1 MNNRENWGSKLGVIL
16 AVAGSAVGLGNFL
29 RFPVQAAT
37 NGGGAFIIPY
47 LIAFLFLGIP
57 LAWIEWTLGRYAG
70 GHNYGT
76 SPSTYHVIF
85 HKKKPWAKF
94 LGSLGLLPPI
104 LIIFYYGFIQ
114 SWILA
119 FAFYSATGTLMHV
132 VSQGPAAI
140 TQFFGDYIML
150 KTCVGP
156 IPVAIIFFL
165 ITFATNMV
173 VLGFGVRKG
182 IERVNK
188 FCMPILLIMGLI
200 LVARVLTL
208 DGIGKGLAFMWNP
221 NLSELTNPK
230 VWMAAAGQVFFT
242 MSLGMGIVFCYASYL
257 KPKEDLALSSLTA
270 SGTNGFAE
278 IIIGGTVVIPV
289 AVIIAG
295 ANIEECAKLGTFGLG
310 FQTMPYVFG
319 QMPLGGVLQTIWFA
333 MLFFAG
339 ITSAI
344 SIIQPLISFCEDDLK
359 FTRKKSV
366 TTVSTITFIG
376 SLVAIFGLAA
386 GAVDE
391 LDFWGGTY
399 LIVFVGMIQAVIFSF
414 VLGRRK
420 VGSVIQ
426 TSEIAKKHFEGVD
439 PNENV
444 AFALMNEGSQLK
456 LPRFFRPIIQYVCP
470 AYLIILLV
478 SFTYTNGLPIITL
491 SNIPA
496 DAQVTFLGHTFSQI
510 GFTWGFRGFL
520 LILAILLN
528 VAIAYAWRKGG
539 PAESG
544 RNQNIQKMPLGN
556 SDEPEAVK
564 EANKEA

>member
-1 MNNRENWGSKLGVIL
+1 MQNNRENWGSKIGVIL

-57 LAWIEWTLGRYAG
+57 LAWMEWTLGRYAG
-70 GHNYGT
+70 RHNYGT
-76 SPSTYHVIF
+76 APSTLHIIF
-85 HKKKPWAKF
+85 DKKKPWAKH
-94 LGSLGLLPPI
+94 LGSIGLLPPLFI
-104 LIIFYYGFIQ
+104 VFYYVFIQ

-119 FAFYSATGTLMHV
+119 FAYYSLTGKLMEV
-132 VSQGPAAI
+132 TAQGSAAV
-140 TQFFGDYIML
+140 TQFFGDFIML

-156 IPVAIIFFL
+156 IPSAIIFFL
-165 ITFATNMV
+165 ITFACNMT
-173 VLGFGVRKG
+173 VLALGVRKG

-188 FCMPILLIMGLI
+188 ICMPILLFLGII
-200 LVARVLTL
+200 LVIRVLTL
-208 DGIGKGLAFMWNP
+208 PGIGKGLAFMWNP
-221 NLSELTNPK
+221 NFSELANPK

-242 MSLGMGIVFCYASYL
+242 MSLGMGIIWCYASYL
-257 KPKEDLALSSLTA
+257 KPKEDLVLSSLTA
-270 SGTNGFAE
+270 SATNGLAE
-278 IIIGGTVVIPV
+278 IIIGGTVVIPI

-319 QMPLGGVLQTIWFA
+319 TLPLGGALQALWFA
-333 MLFFAG
+333 LLFFAG

-366 TTVSTITFIG
+366 TTISIIIFIG
-376 SLVAIFGLAA
+376 SLTAIFGLAA
-386 GAVDE
+386 GTVDE
-391 LDFWGGTY
+391 LDFWGGTF
-399 LIVFVGMIQAVIFSF
+399 LLVVFGAIQAIIFSF

-420 VGSVIQ
+420 SQIVQPGES
-426 TSEIAKKHFEGVD
+426 
-439 PNENV
+439 V

-456 LPRFFRPIIQYVCP
+456 LPRIFRPIIQYVCP

-478 SFTYTNGLPIITL
+478 SYTFTDGLPLITL

-496 DAQVTFLGHTFSQI
+496 DAKVTFLGSEFSKLY
-510 GFTWGFRGFL
+510 FTWGFRGFML
-520 LILAILLN
+520 LLVVLLN
-528 VAIAYAWRKGG
+528 IAIAYAWRKGG
-539 PAESG
+539 TAEMG
-544 RNQNIQKMPLGN
+544 RDAGIHKMPLGK
-556 SDEPEAVK
+556 SDEYINRL
-564 EANKEA
+564 ANKKKKEK

>member
-1 MNNRENWGSKLGVIL
+1 MQNNRENWGSKIGVIL

-57 LAWIEWTLGRYAG
+57 LAWMEWTLGRYAG
-70 GHNYGT
+70 RHNYGT
-76 SPSTYHVIF
+76 APSTLHIIF
-85 HKKKPWAKF
+85 DKKKPWAKH
-94 LGSLGLLPPI
+94 LGSIGLLPPLFI
-104 LIIFYYGFIQ
+104 VFYYVFIQ

-119 FAFYSATGTLMHV
+119 FAYYSLTGKLMEV
-132 VSQGPAAI
+132 TAQGSAAV
-140 TQFFGDYIML
+140 TQFFGDFIML

-156 IPVAIIFFL
+156 VPAAIIFFL
-165 ITFATNMV
+165 ITFACNMT
-173 VLGFGVRKG
+173 VLALGVRKG

-188 FCMPILLIMGLI
+188 ICMPILLFLGIV
-200 LVARVLTL
+200 LVIRVLTL
-208 DGIGKGLAFMWNP
+208 PNIGKGLAFMWNP
-221 NLSELTNPK
+221 NFSELANPK

-242 MSLGMGIVFCYASYL
+242 MSLGMGIIWCYASYL
-257 KPKEDLALSSLTA
+257 KPKEDLVLSSLTA
-270 SGTNGFAE
+270 SATNGLAE
-278 IIIGGTVVIPV
+278 IIIGGTVVIPI

-319 QMPLGGVLQTIWFA
+319 TLPLGGALQALWFA
-333 MLFFAG
+333 LLFFAG

-366 TTVSTITFIG
+366 TTISIIIFIG
-376 SLVAIFGLAA
+376 SLTAIFGLGA
-386 GAVDE
+386 GTVDE
-391 LDFWGGTY
+391 LDFWGGTF
-399 LIVFVGMIQAVIFSF
+399 LLVVFGAVQAIIFSF

-420 VGSVIQ
+420 SQIVQPGES
-426 TSEIAKKHFEGVD
+426 
-439 PNENV
+439 V
-444 AFALMNEGSQLK
+444 AFALMNEGAQIK

-478 SFTYTNGLPIITL
+478 SYTFTDGLPLITL

-496 DAQVTFLGHTFSQI
+496 DAKVTFLGTEFSQLY
-510 GFTWGFRGFL
+510 FTWGFRGFML
-520 LILAILLN
+520 LLVVLLN
-528 VAIAYAWRKGG
+528 IAIAYAWRKGG
-539 PAESG
+539 TAEMG
-544 RNQNIQKMPLGN
+544 RDAGIHKMPLGK
-556 SDEPEAVK
+556 SDEYINRL
-564 EANKEA
+564 ANKKKKEK

>member
-1 MNNRENWGSKLGVIL
+1 MQNNRENWGSKIGVIL

-57 LAWIEWTLGRYAG
+57 LAWMEWTLGRYAG
-70 GHNYGT
+70 RHNYGT
-76 SPSTYHVIF
+76 APSTLHIIF
-85 HKKKPWAKF
+85 DKKKPWAKH
-94 LGSLGLLPPI
+94 LGSIGLLPPLFI
-104 LIIFYYGFIQ
+104 VFYYVFIQ

-119 FAFYSATGTLMHV
+119 FAYYSLTGKLMEV
-132 VSQGPAAI
+132 TAQGSAAV
-140 TQFFGDYIML
+140 TQFFGDFIML

-156 IPVAIIFFL
+156 VPSAIIFFL
-165 ITFATNMV
+165 ITFACNMT
-173 VLGFGVRKG
+173 VLALGVRKG

-188 FCMPILLIMGLI
+188 ICMPILLFLGIV
-200 LVARVLTL
+200 LVIRVLTL
-208 DGIGKGLAFMWNP
+208 PDIGKGLAFMWNP
-221 NLSELTNPK
+221 NFSELANPK

-242 MSLGMGIVFCYASYL
+242 MSLGMGIIWCYASYL
-257 KPKEDLALSSLTA
+257 KPKEDLVLSSLTA
-270 SGTNGFAE
+270 SATNGLAE
-278 IIIGGTVVIPV
+278 IIIGGTVVIPI

-319 QMPLGGVLQTIWFA
+319 TLPLGGALQALWFA
-333 MLFFAG
+333 LLFFAG

-366 TTVSTITFIG
+366 TTISIIIFIG
-376 SLVAIFGLAA
+376 SLTAIFGLAA
-386 GAVDE
+386 GTVDE
-391 LDFWGGTY
+391 LDFWGGTF
-399 LIVFVGMIQAVIFSF
+399 LLVVFGAIQAIIFSF

-420 VGSVIQ
+420 SQIVQPGES
-426 TSEIAKKHFEGVD
+426 
-439 PNENV
+439 V
-444 AFALMNEGSQLK
+444 AFALMNEGAQLK

-478 SFTYTNGLPIITL
+478 SYTFTDGLPLITL

-496 DAQVTFLGHTFSQI
+496 DAKVTFLGSEFSQLN
-510 GFTWGFRGFL
+510 FTWGFRGFML
-520 LILAILLN
+520 LLVVLLN
-528 VAIAYAWRKGG
+528 IAIAYAWRKGG
-539 PAESG
+539 TAEMG
-544 RNQNIQKMPLGN
+544 RDASIHKMPLGK
-556 SDEPEAVK
+556 SDEYINRL
-564 EANKEA
+564 ANKKKMEK

>member
-1 MNNRENWGSKLGVIL
+1 MTNNRENWGSKIGVIL

-47 LIAFLFLGIP
+47 LIAFLLLGIP
-57 LAWIEWTLGRYAG
+57 LAWMEWTLGRYAG
-70 GHNYGT
+70 RHNYGT
-76 SPSTYHVIF
+76 APSTLHIIF
-85 HKKKPWAKF
+85 DKKKPWAKH
-94 LGSLGLLPPI
+94 LGSIGLLPPLFI
-104 LIIFYYGFIQ
+104 VFYYVFIQ

-119 FAFYSATGTLMHV
+119 FAYYSLTGKLIEVTA
-132 VSQGPAAI
+132 QGSAAV
-140 TQFFGDYIML
+140 TQFFGDFIML

-156 IPVAIIFFL
+156 VPSAIIFFL
-165 ITFATNMV
+165 ITFACNMT
-173 VLGFGVRKG
+173 VLALGVRKG

-188 FCMPILLIMGLI
+188 ICMPILLFLGII
-200 LVARVLTL
+200 LVIRVLTL
-208 DGIGKGLAFMWNP
+208 PDIGKGLAFMWNP
-221 NLSELTNPK
+221 NFSELANPK

-242 MSLGMGIVFCYASYL
+242 MSLGMGIIWCYASYL
-257 KPKEDLALSSLTA
+257 KPKEDLVLSSLTA
-270 SGTNGFAE
+270 SATNGLAE
-278 IIIGGTVVIPV
+278 IIIGGTVVIPI

-319 QMPLGGVLQTIWFA
+319 TLPLGGALQALWFA
-333 MLFFAG
+333 LLFFAG

-366 TTVSTITFIG
+366 VTISTIIFIG
-376 SLVAIFGLAA
+376 SLTAIFGLAA
-386 GAVDE
+386 GTVDE
-391 LDFWGGTY
+391 LDFWGGTF
-399 LIVFVGMIQAVIFSF
+399 LLVVFGAIQAIIFSF

-420 VGSVIQ
+420 SQIVQPGES
-426 TSEIAKKHFEGVD
+426 
-439 PNENV
+439 V

-478 SFTYTNGLPIITL
+478 SYTFTDGLPLITL

-496 DAQVTFLGHTFSQI
+496 DAKVTFLGSEFSQLY
-510 GFTWGFRGFL
+510 FTWGFRGFML
-520 LILAILLN
+520 LLVVLLN
-528 VAIAYAWRKGG
+528 IAIAYAWRKGG
-539 PAESG
+539 TAEIG
-544 RNQNIQKMPLGN
+544 RDTGIHKMPLGK
-556 SDEPEAVK
+556 SDEYINRL
-564 EANKEA
+564 ANKKKKEK

>member
-1 MNNRENWGSKLGVIL
+1 MQNNRENWGSKIGVIL

-57 LAWIEWTLGRYAG
+57 LAWMEWTLGRYAG
-70 GHNYGT
+70 RHNYGT
-76 SPSTYHVIF
+76 APSTLHIIF
-85 HKKKPWAKF
+85 DKKKPWAKH
-94 LGSLGLLPPI
+94 LGSIGLLPPLFI
-104 LIIFYYGFIQ
+104 VFYYVFIQ

-119 FAFYSATGTLMHV
+119 FAYYSLTGKLMEV
-132 VSQGPAAI
+132 TAQGSAAV
-140 TQFFGDYIML
+140 TQFFGDFIML

-156 IPVAIIFFL
+156 VPSAIIFFL
-165 ITFATNMV
+165 ITFACNMT
-173 VLGFGVRKG
+173 VLALGVRKG

-188 FCMPILLIMGLI
+188 ICMPILLFLGII
-200 LVARVLTL
+200 LVIRVLTL
-208 DGIGKGLAFMWNP
+208 PGIGKGLAFMWNP
-221 NLSELTNPK
+221 NFSELANPK

-242 MSLGMGIVFCYASYL
+242 MSLGMGIIWCYASYL
-257 KPKEDLALSSLTA
+257 KPKEDLVLSSLTA
-270 SGTNGFAE
+270 SATNGLAE
-278 IIIGGTVVIPV
+278 IIIGGTVVIPI

-319 QMPLGGVLQTIWFA
+319 TLPLGGALQALWFA
-333 MLFFAG
+333 LLFFAG

-366 TTVSTITFIG
+366 TTISIIIFIG
-376 SLVAIFGLAA
+376 SLTAIFGLGA
-386 GAVDE
+386 GTVDE
-391 LDFWGGTY
+391 LDFWGGTF
-399 LIVFVGMIQAVIFSF
+399 LLVVFGAIQAIIFSF
-414 VLGRRK
+414 VLGR
-420 VGSVIQ
+420 
-426 TSEIAKKHFEGVD
+426 KKSQIVQPGES
-439 PNENV
+439 V

-478 SFTYTNGLPIITL
+478 SYTFTDGLPLITL

-496 DAQVTFLGHTFSQI
+496 DAKVTFLGSEFSKLY
-510 GFTWGFRGFL
+510 FTWGFRGFML
-520 LILAILLN
+520 LLVVLLN
-528 VAIAYAWRKGG
+528 IAIAYAWRKGG
-539 PAESG
+539 TAEMG
-544 RNQNIQKMPLGN
+544 RDAGIHKMPLGK
-556 SDEPEAVK
+556 SDEYINRL
-564 EANKEA
+564 ANKKKKEK

>member
-1 MNNRENWGSKLGVIL
+1 MQNNRENWGSKIGVIL

-47 LIAFLFLGIP
+47 LIAFLLLGIP
-57 LAWIEWTLGRYAG
+57 LAWMEWTLGRYAG
-70 GHNYGT
+70 RHNYGT
-76 SPSTYHVIF
+76 APSTLHIIF
-85 HKKKPWAKF
+85 DKKKPWAKH
-94 LGSLGLLPPI
+94 LGSIGLLPPLFI
-104 LIIFYYGFIQ
+104 VFYYVFIQ

-119 FAFYSATGTLMHV
+119 FAYYSLTGKLMEV
-132 VSQGPAAI
+132 TAQGSAAV
-140 TQFFGDYIML
+140 TQFFGDFIML

-156 IPVAIIFFL
+156 VPAAIIFFL
-165 ITFATNMV
+165 ITFACNMT
-173 VLGFGVRKG
+173 VLALGVRKG

-188 FCMPILLIMGLI
+188 ICMPILLFLGIV
-200 LVARVLTL
+200 LVIRVLTL
-208 DGIGKGLAFMWNP
+208 PNIGKGLAFMWNP
-221 NLSELTNPK
+221 NFSELANPK

-242 MSLGMGIVFCYASYL
+242 MSLGMGIIWCYASYL
-257 KPKEDLALSSLTA
+257 KPKEDLVLSSLTA
-270 SGTNGFAE
+270 SATNGLAE
-278 IIIGGTVVIPV
+278 IIIGGTVVIPI

-319 QMPLGGVLQTIWFA
+319 TLPLGGALQALWFA
-333 MLFFAG
+333 LLFFAG

-366 TTVSTITFIG
+366 TTISIIIFIG
-376 SLVAIFGLAA
+376 SLTAIFGLGA
-386 GAVDE
+386 GTVDE
-391 LDFWGGTY
+391 LDFWGGTF
-399 LIVFVGMIQAVIFSF
+399 LLVVFGAVQAIIFSF

-420 VGSVIQ
+420 SQIVQPGES
-426 TSEIAKKHFEGVD
+426 
-439 PNENV
+439 V

-478 SFTYTNGLPIITL
+478 SYTFTDGLPLITL

-496 DAQVTFLGHTFSQI
+496 DAKVTFLGTEFSKLY
-510 GFTWGFRGFL
+510 FTWGFRGFML
-520 LILAILLN
+520 MLVVLLN
-528 VAIAYAWRKGG
+528 IAIAYAWRKGG
-539 PAESG
+539 TAEMG
-544 RNQNIQKMPLGN
+544 RDAGIHKMPLGK
-556 SDEPEAVK
+556 SDEYINRL
-564 EANKEA
+564 ANKKKKEK